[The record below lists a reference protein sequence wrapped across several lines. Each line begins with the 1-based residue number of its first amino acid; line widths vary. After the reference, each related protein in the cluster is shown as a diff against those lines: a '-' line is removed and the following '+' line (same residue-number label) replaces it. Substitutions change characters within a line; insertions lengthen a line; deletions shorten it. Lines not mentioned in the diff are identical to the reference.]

1 MHNKHNAPKTS
12 IRSTKL
18 QLNWKYTLSCYSEIF
33 TMYVSFIF
41 LKKSA
46 IRLSEF
52 LYYCPPIIN
61 TNLCGK
67 IQKNHLNNIQGY
79 VITAISFY
87 FI

>member
-1 MHNKHNAPKTS
+1 
-12 IRSTKL
+12 
-18 QLNWKYTLSCYSEIF
+18 
-33 TMYVSFIF
+33 MYVSFIF